1 MAKKENNSL
10 ESKEKKDMIKAFD
23 SPIMNKIAETFYLEA
38 QARLEESKC
47 RGIEIKE
54 KEETQRKAL
63 EVQQEDNKF
72 NYEYGKKALNFNFSL
87 KLTGMIAGIFIGT
100 GLLCFSGYLILTGK
114 TDIGLLI
121 ISHLLAGAAGF
132 LGGFG
137 IGSHKK
143 KKND

>member
-72 NYEYGKKALNFNFSL
+72 NYEYGKKALDIVSERKNNTYIRL
-87 KLTGMIAGIFIGT
+87 NMILFPYR
-100 GLLCFSGYLILTGK
+100 LR
-114 TDIGLLI
+114 
-121 ISHLLAGAAGF
+121 ISYCE
-132 LGGFG
+132 
-137 IGSHKK
+137 
-143 KKND
+143 